1 MGTEDKIN
9 RASINITSLVLVK
22 TLGSQEVCLPTGLCG
37 VSLFT

>member
-9 RASINITSLVLVK
+9 RVSINITSLVLVK
-22 TLGSQEVCLPTGLCG
+22 TLGSQEVRRPTGLCG